1 MILKMKFKDLLPPL
15 CFAILLALPA
25 ISFGNSPVTKLFA
38 DGNSLYAKGKY
49 QQAVKDYQ
57 QIVDDG
63 YRSAAVY
70 FNLGDAYYKSG
81 NIPSA
86 ILYFEK
92 AHKLAP
98 GDDDINFNLKFANLR
113 TSDKVEQVPDF
124 FLSRWWTSLILNFSI
139 SNLAAW
145 SIILILAGSILLI
158 CYFFASAFNVKK
170 YSFYGAIALFILGV
184 LAIFIANRQQSYFD
198 NNHEAIVFTPAVN
211 VKSSPAE
218 KSGTLFIIHQGTK
231 VDILDNDGGWTKI
244 GLANGN
250 EGWLKTTD
258 LKTI

>member
-1 MILKMKFKDLLPPL
+1 MKFKNWIFPL
-15 CFAILLALPA
+15 CLAFLLAFPA
-25 ISFGNSPVTKLFA
+25 ISFGDAPVAKLFA
-38 DGNSLYAKGKY
+38 DGNALYAKGKY
-49 QQAVKDYQ
+49 QEAIKNYQ
-57 QIVDDG
+57 QIVDEG
-63 YRSAAVY
+63 YRSASVY
-70 FNLGDAYYKSG
+70 FNLGDAYYKNG

-113 TSDKVEQVPDF
+113 TTDKVEQVPEF
-124 FLSRWWTSLILNFSI
+124 FLSRWWTSLVLNFSI
-139 SNLAAW
+139 GSLAVW
-145 SIILILAGSILLI
+145 SIILVLAGSVLLI
-158 CYFFASAFNVKK
+158 LYFFAAGFNTKR
-170 YSFYGAIALFILGV
+170 YSFYGSVGLFILGLFSV
-184 LAIFIANRQQSYFD
+184 FIANTQQSYFD
-198 NNHEAIVFTPAVN
+198 NNREAIVFTPAVN

-231 VDILDNDGGWTKI
+231 VEVLDNDNGWTKV

-250 EGWLKTTD
+250 EGWLKASD